1 MARDPAGVYNVYIG
15 LDDVDKLDRL
25 CREGR
30 LSPEARELMC

>member
-1 MARDPAGVYNVYIG
+1 VARDPAGVYNVYIG